1 MTIDNAQ
8 LRALAA
14 TIDRGS
20 FDLAAATLHITPSA
34 VSQRIKALETSAGRV
49 LVRRTKPTEI
59 TDAGLPYL
67 RLARQID
74 ALVQDVVSGSES
86 EARAG
91 VPLAVNSD
99 SLATWVLPA
108 LAGLP
113 DSITFDVRRED
124 EDHSAELLRA
134 GTVMAAITTDVRPV
148 HGCSVTRLG
157 SMRYRPMAHPRF
169 AAQWFAAGVTADA
182 LSRAP
187 MVVFDA
193 KDDLQ
198 DRFLRGR
205 SRRPLTP
212 PRHSIPGSADFAEA
226 VRLGLGWGM
235 VPNQRILS
243 GEAEGVLVDLAPGRH
258 IDVVLYW
265 QQWTLHTPVLA
276 TIYEAIRAA
285 AAELL
290 D

>member
-1 MTIDNAQ
+1 MTMDHAQ

-86 EARAG
+86 ARAG

-99 SLATWVLPA
+99 PLATWVLPA

-113 DSITFDVRRED
+113 ASITFDVRRED
-124 EDHSAELLRA
+124 EDHSADLLRA
-134 GTVMAAITTDVRPV
+134 GTVMAAITTDARPV

-169 AAQWFAAGVTADA
+169 AARWFAAGPTADA

-235 VPNQRILS
+235 VPNQQIRN

-276 TIYEAIRAA
+276 AIYEAIGAA
-285 AAELL
+285 AAEHL